1 VIVNALTYVLLPGR
15 FAMVATARTCTV
27 LGGGHVLDLVVAGIF
42 GAHEAMIK
50 TGQHL
55 ADVAARYEIGQGIA
69 PAAQAIIGGTNT
81 QRIERLAQRLNKI
94 SGVGAVVTG
103 QQYGEI
109 GTVQAGKLWLG
120 ARGVA
125 RHL

>member
-1 VIVNALTYVLLPGR
+1 AQHQERLMAIGGVVITVLLSLDRQLEPVVGNAFTDELLPGR
-15 FAMVATARTCTV
+15 FAMVATARTYTV
-27 LGGGHVLDLVVAGIF
+27 LGGGHVLDLVVTGVF

-55 ADVAARYEIGQGIA
+55 ADVAARHEIGQGIA

-94 SGVGAVVTG
+94 S
-103 QQYGEI
+103 
-109 GTVQAGKLWLG
+109 
-120 ARGVA
+120 
-125 RHL
+125 